1 MRLLVHPRMWS
12 LNHNEFDTPGL
23 NQMRFQNSTKHT
35 TTVVLSTSLYY
46 FKLQNKSPQAN

>member
-12 LNHNEFDTPGL
+12 LNHNEFDGL
-23 NQMRFQNSTKHT
+23 NQIRFQKSTKHT
-35 TTVVLSTSLYY
+35 TTVVFSTSLYY